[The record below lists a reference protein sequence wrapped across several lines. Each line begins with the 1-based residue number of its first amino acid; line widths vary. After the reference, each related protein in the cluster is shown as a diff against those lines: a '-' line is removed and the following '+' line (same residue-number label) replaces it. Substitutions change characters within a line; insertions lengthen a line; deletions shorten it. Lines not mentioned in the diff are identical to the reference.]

1 MQSDVEMRT
10 QVREV
15 LKRFNDLV
23 STKNIKILAEF
34 APGDAVLLIGSEAGE
49 VAAGRRELEAFF
61 TRIFARDETFSWEW
75 DRIEVSHAGDLAW
88 FFADGRTILSTTLG
102 RRSSPYRVTG
112 VIERHGEH
120 WLWRQYHGSEPV
132 TGE

>member
-1 MQSDVEMRT
+1 MQSDGEVRT
-10 QVREV
+10 QVRQV

-23 STKNIKILAEF
+23 STRNPLVLAEF

-61 TRIFARDETFSWEW
+61 THIFARDATFSWEW
-75 DRIEVSHAGDLAW
+75 DHIEVSHAGDLAW
-88 FFADGRTILSTTLG
+88 FFADGRAILSSG
-102 RRSSPYRVTG
+102 QERRASPYRVTG
-112 VIERHGEH
+112 VLEHHGER